1 MDIASPQTHRPA
13 HASPRPGRAS
23 APADMDTPLAV
34 FVGTRFA
41 AALHEGLSRA
51 GRPRDAGPAR
61 PDDSERLA
69 RPPGNPASRHTAS
82 LHTTSRHDA
91 LLAEHAGEILA
102 RFRAG
107 LRAVP
112 GVTGA
117 DRTRMTGWARR
128 VLAEEGGPGP
138 ARAGAAAPWAALA
151 GSLLIESA
159 ADVLPD
165 GSSDATRA
173 LGALARAIRLTGTGG
188 TRSGDLGLPDRRKQR
203 LQ

>member
-1 MDIASPQTHRPA
+1 MDIAAPRTPRTRRPA
-13 HASPRPGRAS
+13 HPSPRPGQAS
-23 APADMDTPLAV
+23 APGEMDTPLAV
-34 FVGTRFA
+34 FVGTQFA

-51 GRPRDAGPAR
+51 GRPRDARPAR
-61 PDDSERLA
+61 PDDQPLA
-69 RPPGNPASRHTAS
+69 RPPGHTAAP
-82 LHTTSRHDA
+82 RDA

-112 GVTGA
+112 GVTAA
-117 DRTRMTGWARR
+117 DRARMTAWARR
-128 VLAEEGGPGP
+128 VLGAPGP
-138 ARAGAAAPWAALA
+138 AGPAGGGVAAPWAALA
-151 GSLLIESA
+151 GPLLVESA
-159 ADVLPD
+159 ADVLPEDSAD
-165 GSSDATRA
+165 GTRA

>member
-1 MDIASPQTHRPA
+1 MDIAAPQTRRPA

-23 APADMDTPLAV
+23 GPGEMDTPLAV
-34 FVGTRFA
+34 FVGARFA

-51 GRPRDAGPAR
+51 GRPRDAEPGR
-61 PDDSERLA
+61 PQDSEPLA
-69 RPPGNPASRHTAS
+69 RPPGHTVA
-82 LHTTSRHDA
+82 RRDA
-91 LLAEHAGEILA
+91 LLAEHAEEILA
-102 RFRAG
+102 RFGAA

-112 GVTGA
+112 GVTA
-117 DRTRMTGWARR
+117 PHRARMTAWARR
-128 VLAEEGGPGP
+128 VLGEAGAAVP
-138 ARAGAAAPWAALA
+138 ARAGTTASWAALA

-159 ADVLPD
+159 AEVLPD
-165 GSSDATRA
+165 GSADGTRA